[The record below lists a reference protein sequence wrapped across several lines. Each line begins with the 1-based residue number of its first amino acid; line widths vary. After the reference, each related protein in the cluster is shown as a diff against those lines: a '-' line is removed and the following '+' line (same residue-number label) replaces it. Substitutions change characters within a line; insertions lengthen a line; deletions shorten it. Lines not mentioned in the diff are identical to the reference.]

1 MTRVKT
7 EKIVATDTQPEEVSA
22 PVVETEQKVEAQPK
36 VDAPV
41 LQLSQAKVP
50 FTGKA
55 LAMKKMLEAEPKEM
69 TFIPLAGGEK
79 LGVTH
84 PVILNGYPL
93 YIPKGV
99 GILVPKTVKEVLDI
113 KLKQLNAAANHPYN
127 ITGGGKEVPLT
138 QYGG

>member
-7 EKIVATDTQPEEVSA
+7 QIVATDSQLEKETA
-22 PVVETEQKVEAQPK
+22 PVEETEKEDKVQIK

-41 LQLSQAKVP
+41 LQIAHAKVP
-50 FTGKA
+50 YTGKA

-99 GILVPKTVKEVLDI
+99 GILVPKTVKEVLDV
-113 KLKQLNAAANHPYN
+113 KLKQLNAAASHPYN